1 VTPGDVAAGTCQ
13 ARCESGL
20 DWLAPY
26 PNDRYCAAG
35 RADRLR
41 NGVGFGNDHVR
52 VPADDL
58 ASQIGKALAPSLAG
72 IPLDG
77 EILPLD
83 IAQPA

>member
-1 VTPGDVAAGTCQ
+1 VTPGDVAAGARQ
-13 ARCESGL
+13 ARCESGQ
-20 DWLAPY
+20 DRLAPY

-41 NGVGFGNDHVR
+41 NGVGFGDAHVR

-58 ASQIGKALAPSLAG
+58 ASQISKALAPALAG

-77 EILPLD
+77 
-83 IAQPA
+83 